1 MAMRVTEKRILNN
14 HAGPGTVVVEIV
26 TAVLL
31 NVFAWLTYFSFVNI
45 DLFHPPAGAASSA
58 TLTLLCIVLVS
69 LVAALLSRIPK
80 YGERQ
85 LYIWLVPELALF
97 LITVAQN
104 PQGGNNELI
113 AWWKALFI
121 KPPRDVTQLMPFE
134 SGLAVTL
141 MFLAV
146 LLLTSAIIAD
156 DLCVHRRGTP
166 LLLTV
171 IPIFLFILSEKRYL
185 PKDKNLY
192 LYRWYFGIYLAL
204 LVFAMIFSIGK
215 ERPRKFWKKRFN
227 MGATIFLIMAII
239 LSSLLGVYQN
249 KDPNV
254 AKQMQNRTTKSSM
267 TRKAKKEME
276 KSGLPM
282 GDIRNAT
289 MQATQTSVY
298 FKVKPSRNLTQPLY
312 FRCYTGDIYNGKWKP
327 LSSKSVS
334 PEVKN
339 TLIPSLMTGQLSNGK
354 PYASLTFYSYEKQI
368 SKNGKNT
375 ASQKKMKDNP
385 TKLPYILVSY
395 ETLYDKQFTDVT
407 GISRP
412 SSRTFNTDN
421 FKPENNSDKS
431 YSINI
436 AMVNTSSFAGP
447 AKLDKK
453 YAGAEAEYSKLA
465 KESYGKIS
473 GRDEKAVLNQLK
485 SMGWNPSAKSLDAA
499 REEVQ
504 SFLSRNFNT
513 IDIPLKPDKNEDPLI
528 YALTKEPNTKTHKRD
543 ITQVYMASLETILL
557 RSEGIPAR
565 YVEGY
570 QLDPQGAKKDSKGA
584 YTLNHK
590 NLHAWCEVYVSH
602 KGWLPMELGS
612 GKSSGSK
619 NEPKRI
625 RRGQNGKQKT
635 RIQQK
640 NAGRKVRKSH
650 KHSVWMILLY
660 IVLAAIIITALVFAA
675 IALRRKQMLKKLA
688 EGDRPENTFLGYRIL
703 MKNLR
708 RKHYPASAQH
718 PDWLLPYL
726 GEQYHQYLNCVYKE
740 RYSETGLNAQE
751 RQFCK
756 EFVLNTIEDTQRL
769 SKEEQK

>member
-26 TAVLL
+26 SAVLL
-31 NVFAWLTYFSFVNI
+31 NVFAWLTYFSFVGI
-45 DLFHPPAGAASSA
+45 DLFNPPGGEETGSAAKA
-58 TLTLLCIVLVS
+58 TLLCIALVS
-69 LVAALLSRIPK
+69 LAAALLSRIPK

-97 LITVAQN
+97 LMTVKRNGLINWWRDIFTDNSKHQLSI
-104 PQGGNNELI
+104 PFTHIDNE
-113 AWWKALFI
+113 F
-121 KPPRDVTQLMPFE
+121 
-134 SGLAVTL
+134 TL

-156 DLCVHRRGTP
+156 DLCVRRRGTP

-171 IPIFLFILSEKRYL
+171 APIFLFILTGRNL
-185 PKDKNLY
+185 PKDENLY

-215 ERPRKFWKKRFN
+215 EKPRKFWKKRFN
-227 MGATIFLIMAII
+227 MGASIFLIMTII

-249 KDPNV
+249 KDPYV
-254 AKQMQNRTTKSSM
+254 AKQMQNRTPQSSM
-267 TRKAKKEME
+267 TRKAKSEME

-298 FKVKPSRNLTQPLY
+298 FKVKTSRNLTQPLY
-312 FRCYTGDIYNGKWKP
+312 LRCYTGETYSGKWKK

-334 PEVKN
+334 ADVKN
-339 TLIPSLMTGQLSNGK
+339 TFIPALMTGQLSNGK
-354 PYASLTFYSYEKQI
+354 PYASLTFQSYEKQVN
-368 SKNGKNT
+368 KNGKN
-375 ASQKKMKDNP
+375 AGRQKNGKDKAV
-385 TKLPYILVSY
+385 KLPYVLVSY
-395 ETLYDKQFTDVT
+395 ETVLDSKFNDAT
-407 GISRP
+407 GIKSA
-412 SSRTFNTDN
+412 SARTFNTDN
-421 FKPENNSDKS
+421 FKPENSSDKS

-436 AMVNTSSFAGP
+436 ALVNTSSYAGP
-447 AKLDKK
+447 AQLNKK
-453 YAGAEAEYSKLA
+453 YAGAEAEYFDFA
-465 KESYGKIS
+465 KKNYGQKFT
-473 GRDEKAVLNQLK
+473 RDETDVLNQLEL
-485 SMGWNPSAKSLDAA
+485 MGWKPSPKSLDAA
-499 REEVQ
+499 RADVQ
-504 SFLSRNFNT
+504 SFLDRNFNT
-513 IDIPLKPDKNEDPLI
+513 IDKPLEPDKDQDPLI
-528 YALTKEPNTKTHKRD
+528 FALNAKTLNPKTHKHN
-543 ITQVYMASLETILL
+543 ITQVYMASLETLLL

-570 QLDPQGAKKDSKGA
+570 QLDPQAMKKDSHGA

-590 NLHAWCEVYVSH
+590 NLHAWCEVYVSR

-625 RRGQNGKQKT
+625 RRGQSGKQKT

-640 NAGRKVRKSH
+640 NAGHKVKKSH
-650 KHSVWMILLY
+650 RNTAWLILLY
-660 IVLAAIIITALVFAA
+660 IVLAAIIITALILAA
-675 IALRRKQMLKKLA
+675 IVLRRKQLLKKLEQG
-688 EGDRPENTFLGYRIL
+688 EGPENTFLGYRIL

-708 RKHYPASAQH
+708 RKRYPASAQH

-726 GEQYHQYLNCVYKE
+726 GEPYQQYLDCVYKE
-740 RYSETGLNAQE
+740 KYSETGLNSEE
-751 RQFCK
+751 RRFCTD
-756 EFVLNTIEDTQRL
+756 FVLNTIDNTQRL
-769 SKEEQK
+769 PKEEQK

>member
-1 MAMRVTEKRILNN
+1 MRVTEKRILNN

-31 NVFAWLTYFSFVNI
+31 NVFAWLTYFSFINI
-45 DLFHPPAGAASSA
+45 DLFHPPAGAGSSA
-58 TLTLLCIVLVS
+58 ASTLLCIVLVS
-69 LVAALLSRIPK
+69 LAAALLSRIPK

-97 LITVAQN
+97 LITVIK
-104 PQGGNNELI
+104 GGLI
-113 AWWKALFI
+113 NWWKSIFSSAQHA
-121 KPPRDVTQLMPFE
+121 TAAQLMPFFHRSSISAAE
-134 SGLAVTL
+134 L

-146 LLLTSAIIAD
+146 LLLTAAIIAD
-156 DLCVHRRGTP
+156 DLCVRRRGTP

-171 IPIFLFILSEKRYL
+171 VPIFLFIFSERTL
-185 PKDKNLY
+185 PKDENLY

-249 KDPNV
+249 KDPNI

-267 TRKAKKEME
+267 TRKAKSEME

-298 FKVKPSRNLTQPLY
+298 FKVKSTRNLTQPLY
-312 FRCYTGDIYNGKWKP
+312 FRCYTGEIYNGKWKP

-368 SKNGKNT
+368 SKNGKNA
-375 ASQKKMKDNP
+375 ASQKKTQDKP

-395 ETLYDKQFTDVT
+395 ETLYDQQFTDVT
-407 GISRP
+407 GISKP
-412 SSRTFNTDN
+412 SSRTFNADN

-436 AMVNTSSFAGP
+436 AMVNMSSFAGP

-465 KESYGKIS
+465 KASYGKIS
-473 GRDEKAVLNQLK
+473 GRDEKTVLNQLK

-499 REEVQ
+499 RAEVQ
-504 SFLSRNFNT
+504 SFLNRNFNT
-513 IDIPLKPDKNEDPLI
+513 IDIPLKPDKNEDPLM
-528 YALTKEPNTKTHKRD
+528 YALTKEPNAKTHKWD
-543 ITQVYMASLETILL
+543 ITQVYMASLETLLL

-625 RRGQNGKQKT
+625 RRGQSGKQKT

-640 NAGRKVRKSH
+640 NAGRKVKKSH
-650 KHSVWMILLY
+650 KHSIWMILLY
-660 IVLAAIIITALVFAA
+660 IVLAAIIITALIFAA

-688 EGDRPENTFLGYRIL
+688 EGDGPENTFLGYRIL

-708 RKHYPASAQH
+708 CKHYPASAQH

-726 GEQYHQYLNCVYKE
+726 GEQYQQYLDCVYKE

-756 EFVLNTIEDTQRL
+756 EFVLNTIEETQRL